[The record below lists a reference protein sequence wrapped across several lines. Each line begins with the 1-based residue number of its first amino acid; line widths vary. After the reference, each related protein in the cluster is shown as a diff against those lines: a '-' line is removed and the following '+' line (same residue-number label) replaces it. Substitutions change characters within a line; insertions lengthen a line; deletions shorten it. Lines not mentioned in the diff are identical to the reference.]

1 MKSTTKKT
9 TGLCP
14 SMSIIFTGG
23 LVPCRPLGR
32 FTDARPSQLYASEG
46 VEDLTMVYM
55 ICHEQK
61 RKKEYAILEERT
73 SQLWRIT
80 KTSAS
85 KLHGDLQLY
94 DN

>member
-1 MKSTTKKT
+1 
-9 TGLCP
+9 
-14 SMSIIFTGG
+14 
-23 LVPCRPLGR
+23 
-32 FTDARPSQLYASEG
+32 
-46 VEDLTMVYM
+46 MVYM

-94 DN
+94 DNYNYL